1 MALDR
6 DKRGE
11 ISGELEVAEE
21 EMREI
26 NDWKVPMAKDT
37 LLFFVA
43 VVQIVT
49 KLRGMGEGWERDG
62 RGWVWWKLGGQGGRA
77 DTWRRGDV
85 DETK

>member
-49 KLRGMGEGWERDG
+49 KLRGMGEGWERDEGDLTEVDG
-62 RGWVWWKLGGQGGRA
+62 RVGIVAMESMRGGEG
-77 DTWRRGDV
+77 
-85 DETK
+85 